1 MTRLERKWSGSEEEG
16 MGGRLTHEVA
26 KDKEEKGVQDDS
38 HDTPEDRHSLE
49 VDDDAKLAQVTT
61 FEELMRM
68 AGTHGRWN
76 IAIITICALGNIAS
90 PTSSMTYHFL
100 GATPDHWC
108 SVQPLL
114 DANWTSEQII
124 SLAIPTNN
132 ATGKFEE
139 CVMRDYDYSG
149 AAALGYETILA
160 NLSVSVM
167 GTQALIACPT
177 RTFNLSQHAAT
188 TVTEVCCCLLVL
200 HPKDTKRLSHG
211 YLSAG

>member
-124 SLAIPTNN
+124 SLAIPT
-132 ATGKFEE
+132 K
-139 CVMRDYDYSG
+139 
-149 AAALGYETILA
+149 
-160 NLSVSVM
+160 
-167 GTQALIACPT
+167 
-177 RTFNLSQHAAT
+177 
-188 TVTEVCCCLLVL
+188 
-200 HPKDTKRLSHG
+200 
-211 YLSAG
+211 

>member
-76 IAIITICALGNIAS
+76 IAIITICALGWQACITQNI
-90 PTSSMTYHFL
+90 
-100 GATPDHWC
+100 
-108 SVQPLL
+108 SV
-114 DANWTSEQII
+114 I
-124 SLAIPTNN
+124 SLSLEKRKQTAWRDVNVAQERSASTTHELKQTLVNRPLI
-132 ATGKFEE
+132 TG
-139 CVMRDYDYSG
+139 
-149 AAALGYETILA
+149 
-160 NLSVSVM
+160 
-167 GTQALIACPT
+167 
-177 RTFNLSQHAAT
+177 
-188 TVTEVCCCLLVL
+188 
-200 HPKDTKRLSHG
+200 
-211 YLSAG
+211 

>member
-76 IAIITICALGNIAS
+76 IAIITICALGDKRTGGGLLRCALR
-90 PTSSMTYHFL
+90 L
-100 GATPDHWC
+100 G
-108 SVQPLL
+108 
-114 DANWTSEQII
+114 
-124 SLAIPTNN
+124 NN
-132 ATGKFEE
+132 RK
-139 CVMRDYDYSG
+139 
-149 AAALGYETILA
+149 
-160 NLSVSVM
+160 
-167 GTQALIACPT
+167 
-177 RTFNLSQHAAT
+177 H
-188 TVTEVCCCLLVL
+188 LLVG
-200 HPKDTKRLSHG
+200 R
-211 YLSAG
+211 